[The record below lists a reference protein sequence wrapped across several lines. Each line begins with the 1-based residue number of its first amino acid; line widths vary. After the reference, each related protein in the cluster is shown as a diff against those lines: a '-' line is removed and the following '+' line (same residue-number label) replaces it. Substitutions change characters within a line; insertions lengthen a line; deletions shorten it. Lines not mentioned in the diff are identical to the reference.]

1 MIYCDE
7 CGRLLI
13 HDIDCSRHP
22 MADKSG
28 LYIYRIE
35 EVEALRAACI
45 AGRVYFATLKGAW
58 TSSLDGC
65 SVVSEYGLAVVE
77 GIGNALDDAFDEWVR
92 LTDIAIPYDTQME
105 EK

>member
-35 EVEALRAACI
+35 DVEALKAACI
-45 AGRVYFATLKGAW
+45 AGRVYFDTLKGAW
-58 TSSLDGC
+58 ASSLDGC
-65 SVVSEYGLAVVE
+65 SIVENGQVME
-77 GIGNALDDAFDEWVR
+77 GIGEALDDAFDEWVR